1 MRGRDP
7 NDPRRWRDDDERRTD
22 EDWREEWRPGENR
35 WREERG
41 GFGYGNYGSAG
52 GYGPSGGSERR
63 FGRQIDPDDWQSRVD
78 WHGRVGGYETES
90 YDPYENRAGRR
101 DRDRDRDRGR
111 FGEHRGEDRGLF
123 ERAGDWLQRKLGKAP
138 KGYRRSDERIRE
150 DLSEVIWRR
159 FDIDASDV
167 EIVVKDAEVTLVGNV
182 NDRRTKRLLEDLAED
197 CLGVIDVHNQIKIR
211 REAQNGNR
219 ERAGAATSSSTAGST
234 ASSTT
239 STSKTPRA

>member
-7 NDPRRWRDDDERRTD
+7 NDPRRWREDEGRRSD
-22 EDWREEWRPGENR
+22 EDWRDEWRPGENR

-41 GFGYGNYGSAG
+41 TGYGNFGSAG
-52 GYGPSGGSERR
+52 GYGPYGGDERR
-63 FGRQIDPDDWQSRVD
+63 FGRQIDSGEWQSRVD
-78 WHGRVGGYETES
+78 WHGRAGANEMES
-90 YDPYENRAGRR
+90 YDPYENRAWR
-101 DRDRDRDRGR
+101 RDRDRGR
-111 FGEHRGEDRGLF
+111 EPRDDDRGLL

-138 KGYRRSDERIRE
+138 KGYTRSDERIRE

-167 EIVVKDAEVTLVGNV
+167 EIVVKDAEVTLLGNV

-197 CLGVIDVHNQIKIR
+197 VLGVLDVHNQIKIR

-219 ERAGAATSSSTAGST
+219 ERGA
-234 ASSTT
+234 TT
-239 STSKTPRA
+239 STQSAPGTSASATTSTTKTPRA